1 MIPRRYLLVV
11 WTFCLSVLL
20 YVDRICVSA
29 AKTEIAADLSLND
42 RQMGWV
48 LSMFALGYALFQ
60 TPGGWLADRLGPRR
74 ALSLI
79 DRSEAV
85 PVQPVVRDPDE
96 AIATLTLPSPEARK
110 SALPAS
116 AMPTT
121 PDTAMRS
128 LDDARALLQRLT
140 PSQTQTE
147 VPPHEAP

>member
-1 MIPRRYLLVV
+1 MSDFPFRVVGFDLDGTLVD
-11 WTFCLSVLL
+11 T
-20 YVDRICVSA
+20 
-29 AKTEIAADLSLND
+29 AADLTAAVNH
-42 RQMGWV
+42 
-48 LSMFALGYALFQ
+48 
-60 TPGGWLADRLGPRR
+60 